1 MKKIIPNDEELK
13 KYSHKKMTMPLM
25 EHAPDEAKEDVW
37 KFIKKISTYA
47 RTPGT
52 LADYKKMA
60 GFAEHDA
67 LVDVVLDTLLDMK
80 YPFRQTDFI
89 PDIVGYYYSIAM
101 ISQSMHRRGETLKLF
116 SDLVDYVIAEHS
128 PSTLPLVRNMDVLSK
143 DYPDLVEI
151 FEKARILY
159 KIDAIDG
166 IEEGV
171 RIQID
176 KLYPGYTSADKIEAD
191 YINVEN
197 PQDGKV
203 FVDVDE
209 KEFVVRIVEKG
220 KNIFSKKFKHY
231 SYSLIEYAIVRD
243 ILLRM
248 YMEEMQIDDITDAR
262 VVEAMRV
269 DLRKLY
275 SDIAISVNNKDL
287 SYITDGYEKYSNT
300 NLPQDVKNYLEEIY
314 NDEDLKDAFFDCDIE
329 IYEEAW
335 VKDLEKDDSWFED
348 LMGTGESSY
357 KNIKPFARDG
367 SGGLWVALD
376 DEMIG
381 YIGTEGE
388 CGIIARNINEFM
400 NIVAVQRGYIDDF
413 CSVDILKTEKAFL
426 EKYKEAPESDYNKE
440 FNRFIKKHGFTKD
453 LKKIYEFIIKGVTT
467 KPFFQV
473 IATDEEYCDSYSILG
488 SDDGQEALEF
498 LIDLIGG

>member
-231 SYSLIEYAIVRD
+231 SYSLIEYAIVR
-243 ILLRM
+243 
-248 YMEEMQIDDITDAR
+248 
-262 VVEAMRV
+262 
-269 DLRKLY
+269 
-275 SDIAISVNNKDL
+275 
-287 SYITDGYEKYSNT
+287 
-300 NLPQDVKNYLEEIY
+300 
-314 NDEDLKDAFFDCDIE
+314 C
-329 IYEEAW
+329 
-335 VKDLEKDDSWFED
+335 
-348 LMGTGESSY
+348 
-357 KNIKPFARDG
+357 
-367 SGGLWVALD
+367 
-376 DEMIG
+376 
-381 YIGTEGE
+381 
-388 CGIIARNINEFM
+388 C
-400 NIVAVQRGYIDDF
+400 
-413 CSVDILKTEKAFL
+413 
-426 EKYKEAPESDYNKE
+426 
-440 FNRFIKKHGFTKD
+440 
-453 LKKIYEFIIKGVTT
+453 
-467 KPFFQV
+467 
-473 IATDEEYCDSYSILG
+473 
-488 SDDGQEALEF
+488 
-498 LIDLIGG
+498 